1 MTDQSGKES
10 RIVRS
15 DGRLTDESARR
26 IREEL
31 KLLAAM
37 PDDDIDY
44 SDIPETTPEQ
54 RARAIP
60 NPYYRPVKDEVTL
73 DLDRFVLH
81 WFMLSHDDYRTAI
94 SEALSEHVTRERAA
108 RAGD

>member
-1 MTDQSGKES
+1 VTDQSGKES

-54 RARAIP
+54 
-60 NPYYRPVKDEVTL
+60 
-73 DLDRFVLH
+73 
-81 WFMLSHDDYRTAI
+81 
-94 SEALSEHVTRERAA
+94 
-108 RAGD
+108 